1 MTTKQLHNLVA
12 NHLEYL
18 ADRVAYLHT
27 QGEPEAAAILQQEGL
42 EMAAAFDQ
50 EETFIVLGGL
60 TGV

>member
-1 MTTKQLHNLVA
+1 MTLKQLQKLVS

-27 QGEPEAAAILQQEGL
+27 QGEPEAAEVLRKEGL
-42 EMAAAFDQ
+42 EVAAAFDQ
-50 EETFIVLGGL
+50 EETFLVLGDL